1 MKNIFFSFNDFILP
15 YIISNVFL
23 IRLNKYI
30 LINYECSY
38 LNLSLLNT
46 LLSLFGLV
54 LNSSKLLN
62 YSFKYDAILKLI
74 PTSVCFSLSLIFLNY
89 SLLLNTFGTFLCLQA
104 SATIVILVSNVY
116 STRKFS
122 LKIFFSLVSN
132 FAIKQTKVKFLYI
145 NYFNFT
151 QKVSIS
157 CGYGLYLF
165 YDINLNYYDLNILAI
180 VSGVIGGFIY
190 GFYLIV

>member
-1 MKNIFFSFNDFILP
+1 
-15 YIISNVFL
+15 
-23 IRLNKYI
+23 
-30 LINYECSY
+30 
-38 LNLSLLNT
+38 
-46 LLSLFGLV
+46 LV

-132 FAIKQTKVKFLYI
+132 FSKQTKAVFI
-145 NYFNFT
+145 NYFIFA

>member
-1 MKNIFFSFNDFILP
+1 MKNFFLSFNDFILP
-15 YIISNVFL
+15 NIISNVFL

-54 LNSSKLLN
+54 FNSSKLLN

-74 PTSVCFSLSLIFLNY
+74 PTSVCFSLSLILLNY
-89 SLLLNTFGTFLCLQA
+89 SLLLNTFGTFFCLQA

-122 LKIFFSLVSN
+122 LKIFFSLVSIN
-132 FAIKQTKVKFLYI
+132 NKNPDSILIFFFFFFFQRFPFLVDMVYI
-145 NYFNFT
+145 CFMT
-151 QKVSIS
+151 
-157 CGYGLYLF
+157 
-165 YDINLNYYDLNILAI
+165 
-180 VSGVIGGFIY
+180 
-190 GFYLIV
+190 LI